1 MHWPQRSEDVIPTGL
16 RHRGPASATAAPPTR
31 GAKPI
36 VRGRV
41 AVNPSSKATKLP
53 AWSRAAPVALEDQA
67 PIDDTIAAVVR
78 ACRDHWQKNVAAA
91 IDGRDPEG
99 VHQVRVGLRRLRS
112 ALGLFKRHIHA
123 AQRASLAQE
132 AKWLLS
138 ELGQVR
144 DLDVFINVLAAD
156 FTPRVA
162 EGEGFAQ
169 LIRSARLQRDAAQ
182 LSAVRALSSVRA
194 DRFAARL
201 NTWLQGRGWRSD
213 EAGEDAAHFAR
224 HAINRRLRKIR
235 GAAEGIAKLPV
246 PERHELRIAVKKAR
260 YGIEFFHDLLPA
272 KRAAR
277 WAGALKHVQD
287 SLGHMNDLDV
297 AERTIEKLVG
307 PEATADRS
315 LMTAGRRVQRQH
327 KKAARDAEPDIRKQ
341 CRRLMRIALF

>member
-1 MHWPQRSEDVIPTGL
+1 M
-16 RHRGPASATAAPPTR
+16 
-31 GAKPI
+31 
-36 VRGRV
+36 
-41 AVNPSSKATKLP
+41 NPSTKIPKLP
-53 AWSRAAPVALEDQA
+53 AWSRAAPVALKGHA
-67 PIDDTIAAVVR
+67 RLDDTIAAVIR
-78 ACRDHWQKNVAAA
+78 ACRDHWQKNVSAA

-99 VHQVRVGLRRLRS
+99 VHQVRLGLRRLRS
-112 ALGLFKRHIHA
+112 ALGLFKRHIPA
-123 AQRASLAQE
+123 AQYTALAQE

-138 ELGQVR
+138 ELGPVR

-162 EGEGFAQ
+162 EDEGFAQ
-169 LIRSARLQRDAAQ
+169 LIRSARLRRDAAQ
-182 LSAVRALSSVRA
+182 VSAARALSSVRA
-194 DRFAARL
+194 ERFATRL
-201 NTWLQGRGWRSD
+201 NTWLQGRGWRTD
-213 EAGEDAAHFAR
+213 DAAEDATIFAR

-235 GAAEGIAKLPV
+235 GAAEGIAKLSV
-246 PERHELRIAVKKAR
+246 PERHELRIAVKNAR